1 MSKISQY
8 PEATTLTD
16 VMFLGN
22 QAGVTKQIPA
32 TLMPMLDGSDMAWIN
47 QYKTGTTTTQVVAQ
61 SSDYV
66 PLSSTMFA
74 TEIRQ
79 NIVTSASTGIIL
91 LPTKGNYLM
100 TFDADIKA
108 DQAIELLTAAFYCG
122 TVNGVPDQMIS
133 GVFPSVTFTDIE
145 TVGKTRHI
153 GFNCILNIPA
163 DTPTVIV
170 TGIKI
175 CVNHNYAGNVTLT
188 VKKATKLTL
197 LYLGV

>member
-8 PEATTLTD
+8 PEATNLTD
-16 VMFLGN
+16 VKFLGN

-133 GVFPSVTFTDIE
+133 GVFPSVTFTALLPSEI
-145 TVGKTRHI
+145 TAVWALFI
-153 GFNCILNIPA
+153 ALSQV
-163 DTPTVIV
+163 VIS
-170 TGIKI
+170 
-175 CVNHNYAGNVTLT
+175 
-188 VKKATKLTL
+188 
-197 LYLGV
+197 